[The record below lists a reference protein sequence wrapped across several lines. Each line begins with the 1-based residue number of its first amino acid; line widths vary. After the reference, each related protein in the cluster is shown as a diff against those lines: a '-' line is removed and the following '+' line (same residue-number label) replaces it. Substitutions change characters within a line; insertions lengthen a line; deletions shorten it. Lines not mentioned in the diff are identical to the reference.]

1 MIVNSQISSIHFT
14 KGLVFSS
21 GSLLRTRQK
30 EWDVVEFS
38 WSCHER
44 VVLPTWG
51 RTEMLQAQGF
61 GQAFLDEA
69 LGGEDGG
76 GAVRAGTLGGVQE
89 HELLDL
95 F

>member
-1 MIVNSQISSIHFT
+1 
-14 KGLVFSS
+14 
-21 GSLLRTRQK
+21 
-30 EWDVVEFS
+30 
-38 WSCHER
+38 
-44 VVLPTWG
+44 
-51 RTEMLQAQGF
+51 MLQAQGF